1 MVDTVFFGIPYVD
14 VWIFSG
20 LLLASFCTAFV
31 GAISGAG
38 AGLMLLTIMAFV
50 FPPTVLVPVHT
61 VVQLGTGSSRVFIM
75 RRYVMRGTL
84 LPFLIGA
91 SLGAALGSQ
100 IIVALPTAALQGMI
114 GTFVLIVSW
123 LPKFGR
129 SSATIRQYA
138 FLGFITTLLGMF
150 ISATAVLLA
159 PFVAAAS
166 PDRRNYAATVAALM
180 AMGHLVKL
188 VAFGLLGVALAA
200 YVPLMLSMI
209 FTAILG
215 TWIGSRVLDRI
226 PERIFRISLQI
237 LLTCL
242 ALRLVWIGLS
252 KLI

>member
-1 MVDTVFFGIPYVD
+1 
-14 VWIFSG
+14 
-20 LLLASFCTAFV
+20 
-31 GAISGAG
+31 
-38 AGLMLLTIMAFV
+38 
-50 FPPTVLVPVHT
+50 
-61 VVQLGTGSSRVFIM
+61 
-75 RRYVMRGTL
+75 
-84 LPFLIGA
+84 
-91 SLGAALGSQ
+91 
-100 IIVALPTAALQGMI
+100 MI